1 MRSPHGT
8 TIRGILQC
16 EYYLDLF
23 CVLINDVIDVPFH
36 SCSRLF
42 VDSNLY
48 IMFYVLLCV
57 VLMQFF
63 ISCISMTTCVNR
75 EKKIS
80 LQYIKS

>member
-48 IMFYVLLCV
+48 IMFYVLCFV
-57 VLMQFF
+57 VCCFDAVFHQLHKYDNMCQ
-63 ISCISMTTCVNR
+63 
-75 EKKIS
+75 
-80 LQYIKS
+80 